1 MKRKVDHLEGEIK
14 KIKPTMFYEE
24 SKTEEEAKS
33 CLLDI
38 KKYFRI
44 YNYSNNMKVRM
55 EVYNLKG
62 KVGIWWKDLKIS
74 HGLK

>member
-1 MKRKVDHLEGEIK
+1 
-14 KIKPTMFYEE
+14 MFYEE

-38 KKYFRI
+38 KKYFHI

-74 HGLK
+74 HWLKEKNLEWLEFKKLFKK